1 LYGDDE
7 VRPFAHVITV
17 EGEHGKRC
25 VVSANSD
32 NSDALECI
40 LDTLTVWE
48 QSASQ
53 GWQPI
58 GDAKGKCI
66 FKVYVKG
73 FGFHVVSGYAYSD
86 GRLTNDA
93 SVDLAGDVV
102 AFIPY
107 PLDALPAPPTEEDS
121 SDAR

>member
-1 LYGDDE
+1 M
-7 VRPFAHVITV
+7 TT
-17 EGEHGKRC
+17 
-25 VVSANSD
+25 N
-32 NSDALECI
+32 N
-40 LDTLTVWE
+40 
-48 QSASQ
+48 

-73 FGFHVVSGYAYSD
+73 VGFHVVSGYAYSD

-93 SVDLAGDVV
+93 HVDLAGDVV